1 MKKHLCVQLHLSP
14 SVTGERAQELLVYIL
29 NATFPNSR
37 GLQNRGC
44 YRAMLVSFEKGTE
57 DGISY
62 VTMNFAIE
70 DVFLLWDLVKTQLDV
85 RNLRSAAI
93 VTCEGSNG
101 WDDYLLLHSFDPDEK
116 IDEIGAL

>member
-1 MKKHLCVQLHLSP
+1 MKKHLCIQLHLSP

-29 NATFPNSR
+29 NATFP
-37 GLQNRGC
+37 
-44 YRAMLVSFEKGTE
+44 AMLASFERGTE

-70 DVFLLWDLVKTQLDV
+70 DVSLLWNLVKTQLDV

-101 WDDYLLLHSFDPDEK
+101 WDDYLLLHSFDPDEE
-116 IDEIGAL
+116 IDELARRK